1 MISIND
7 YIDNILSDFEA
18 YIESSDCL
26 CELHDLR
33 FDGGHI
39 PDYSNLPVQQLY
51 LLRYA
56 YGYAFEY
63 KQMFQSMAPQKWATD
78 TLVLTSI
85 GCGTMLDYWAARKIL
100 DNAGRSDLPVRYTG
114 IDLLDWQYK
123 MPCAPGDTTNYLVG
137 DAIAYLR
144 GKSVWDDDVFIFPK
158 SISEFSDRE
167 FQELCNIFGAA
178 DYTKRHFCVMANVRA
193 DEYNRKQDV
202 ARVTELANAITDA
215 GFFTQSPCDKY
226 WKAKDPEKKIRETDV
241 EFQHPQEVVEL
252 LCSLNE
258 QCKCLNDCGKDQQLC
273 KDRLT
278 WWPILNQRQLAYQ
291 ILYFARK

>member
-7 YIDNILSDFEA
+7 YINRILEDFQD
-18 YIESSDCL
+18 YVSSIDCL

-63 KQMFQSMAPQKWATD
+63 KQMFQSLAPQKWAAG

-100 DNAGRSDLPVRYTG
+100 DNSGNSDFPIRYTG

-123 MPCAPGDTTNYLVG
+123 MPCAPSDTVEPLVG
-137 DAIAYLR
+137 NAIEHLR
-144 GKSVWDDDVFIFPK
+144 RKPVWDDDVFIFPK
-158 SISEFSDRE
+158 SISEFSDCE
-167 FQELCNIFGAA
+167 FQELCDIFGAA
-178 DYTKRHFCVMANVRA
+178 NYTKKHFYVMANVRA

-226 WKAKDPEKKIRETDV
+226 WKAKDPDKKIREVDA

-252 LCSLNE
+252 LLSLNE
-258 QCKCLNDCGKDQQLC
+258 QC
-273 KDRLT
+273 DRLAHCT
-278 WWPILNQRQLAYQ
+278 EDRDVCKRRLNRYPILNQGQLAFQ
-291 ILYFARK
+291 FLHFVRK

>member
-7 YIDNILSDFEA
+7 YIDRILEDFQD
-18 YIESSDCL
+18 YVSGSDCL

-33 FDGGHI
+33 FDGRHI

-63 KQMFQSMAPQKWATD
+63 KQMFQSLAPQKWATG

-100 DNAGRSDLPVRYTG
+100 DNSGKSDLPICYTG
-114 IDLLDWQYK
+114 IDLLNWQYK
-123 MPCAPGDTTNYLVG
+123 MPCAPGDTMNYLVG
-137 DAIAYLR
+137 DAIAHLQ
-144 GKSVWDDDVFIFPK
+144 GKPVWDDDVFIFPK
-158 SISEFSDRE
+158 SISEFSARK
-167 FQELCNIFGAA
+167 FQKLCDIFGTAN
-178 DYTKRHFCVMANVRA
+178 YTKKHFCVMANVRA
-193 DEYNRKQDV
+193 DKHNRKRDV

-215 GFFTQSPCDKY
+215 GFFVQSPCDKY
-226 WKAKDPEKKIRETDV
+226 WKAKDPGKKIRKTDA
-241 EFQHPQEVVEL
+241 EFQHPQGVVEL
-252 LCSLNE
+252 LRSLDE
-258 QCKCLNDCGKDQQLC
+258 QCKRLNVCEEDRQLC

-278 WWPILNQRQLAYQ
+278 WWPILNQKQLAYQ
-291 ILYFARK
+291 ILYFVRK